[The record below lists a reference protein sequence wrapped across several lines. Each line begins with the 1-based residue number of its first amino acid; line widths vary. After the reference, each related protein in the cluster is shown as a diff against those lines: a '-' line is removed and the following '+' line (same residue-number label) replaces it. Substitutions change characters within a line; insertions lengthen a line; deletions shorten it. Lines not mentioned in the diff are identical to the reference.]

1 MVLRIDAE
9 IKAPKQNVAFI
20 NSLASAYLL
29 FKNSTNRI
37 TSISSELLKVCNL
50 SVC

>member
-1 MVLRIDAE
+1 MVLCIGAE
-9 IKAPKQNVAFI
+9 IKAPKQNWAFI

-29 FKNSTNRI
+29 FKNRTNSV
-37 TSISSELLKVCNL
+37 TSISGELLKVCNL